1 MITIVYTISFVVI
14 LIIFIVSLINLF
26 SAPTLKTKSTSND
39 KLISILIPARNEEGN
54 IQACLDS
61 CLNQSYTNK
70 EIIVLDDNSTDN
82 TLEILNRYSDKIKI
96 INGEILPKGWIGKNW
111 ACNQLAQH
119 ANGEF
124 MLFIDADVRLNS
136 KAVESAVSEIKESNS
151 SLISVFPT
159 QIIKSFSEWLIVP
172 LMNWL
177 LLGFLPLGLVYSSRN
192 KSFVA
197 ANGQFMLWRKEVYS
211 KLGGHSS
218 VKDKPVEDMEFV
230 RMCKSRGIKIKTLVG
245 GNLIFCRMYS
255 NLKDAVN
262 GFAKNFFAGFKTNAI
277 GFLIFVSLISLSS
290 LLPLIIWD
298 NLYYSAILSSMII
311 LSRIFISVKSKQNVY
326 MNLILHPLQMMMV
339 FIVGIISIYKTYFGK
354 LEWKERK
361 L

>member
-1 MITIVYTISFVVI
+1 MITVVYIISFVVV

-26 SAPTLKTKSTSND
+26 SAPTLKTKSSSED

-61 CLNQSYTNK
+61 CLNPSYTNK

-82 TLEILNRYSDKIKI
+82 TLEILNSYSDKIKI
-96 INGEILPKGWIGKNW
+96 INGEKLPEGWIGKNW

-119 ANGEF
+119 ANGEY
-124 MLFIDADVRLNS
+124 MLFIDADVRLNN
-136 KAVESAVSEIKESNS
+136 KAVESAVSEIQESNS
-151 SLISVFPT
+151 GLISIFPT
-159 QIIKSFSEWLIVP
+159 QILQSFSEWLIVP

-177 LLGFLPLGLVYSSRN
+177 LLGFLPLVLVYSSRN

-197 ANGQFMLWRKEVYS
+197 ANGQFMLWKKEVYIR
-211 KLGGHSS
+211 LGGHSS
-218 VKDKPVEDMEFV
+218 VKDKPVEDMEFA
-230 RMCKSRGIKIKTLVG
+230 RMCKSNSIKMKTLLG

-277 GFLIFVSLISLSS
+277 GFLIFVSVISLSS
-290 LLPLIIWD
+290 LLPMIILE

-311 LSRIFISVKSKQNVY
+311 LSRIFISAKSKQNVF
-326 MNLILHPLQMMMV
+326 MNLVLHPLQMMMV

-361 L
+361 I